1 MWTTHCI
8 KLQML
13 LKQEETGMTKYIV
26 FKQDREGF
34 RTVIATTT
42 SKNITEARKYA
53 VKMYLKD
60 IDMMQGE
67 KLAVARA

>member
-1 MWTTHCI
+1 
-8 KLQML
+8 
-13 LKQEETGMTKYIV
+13 MTKYIV